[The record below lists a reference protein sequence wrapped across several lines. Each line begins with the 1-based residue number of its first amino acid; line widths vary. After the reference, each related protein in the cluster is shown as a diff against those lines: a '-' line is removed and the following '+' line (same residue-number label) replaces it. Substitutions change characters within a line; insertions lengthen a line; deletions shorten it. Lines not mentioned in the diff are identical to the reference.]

1 MSLNNYK
8 QRYNSHQNHKI
19 SFKLSVTPTE
29 QIIFATDIQ
38 EKQMTKQG
46 TILVVDDNKGIL
58 TAVQMLLG
66 TCFEKVITISTPN
79 KIKAT
84 LHDENID
91 VVLLDMNFSAGINTG
106 NEGLFWLSE
115 IKKED
120 ASIQVVLFTAY
131 ADIDLAV
138 RGIKEGAADFVVKPW
153 DNAKL
158 LETLKTAYN
167 IRTSN
172 RKGIAIADNK
182 LVVSKESGM
191 FWGESNAMQQLRSL
205 IEKVARTDANIL
217 VTGENGTGKEMLA
230 REIHLLSNRKKETLV
245 PVDMGAITETLF
257 ESELFGHVKGAFTD
271 ARADRPGKFEVA
283 DNGTLFLDEIGNLSY
298 HLQAKLLTALQRR
311 SIVRVGSNTPIPV
324 NIRLICAT
332 NRDLQ
337 EMVQKGDFRE
347 DLLYRINTIH
357 VEIPPLRER
366 PEDIVPLTEIFLSK
380 YANIYGK
387 AAMRLSPDAKEK
399 LKAQPWFGN
408 IRELEHTIEKAVI
421 IAEGSVLDDF
431 DFPRPKKEPATKEA
445 TTLEEMEYNMIK
457 NAMDKYSGNLSLVAS
472 QLGISRQT
480 LYNKIK
486 RYEL

>member
-1 MSLNNYK
+1 M
-8 QRYNSHQNHKI
+8 
-19 SFKLSVTPTE
+19 
-29 QIIFATDIQ
+29 A
-38 EKQMTKQG
+38 KQG

-58 TAVQMLLG
+58 TAVQMLVG

-79 KIKAT
+79 KIKTT
-84 LHDENID
+84 LREEAVD

-115 IKKED
+115 IKKEN
-120 ASIQVVLFTAY
+120 ASVQVVLFTAY

-138 RGIKEGAADFVVKPW
+138 RGIKEGATDFIVKPW

-158 LETLKTAYN
+158 LETLRTAYE
-167 IRTSN
+167 IRQAN
-172 RKGIAIADNK
+172 RKGVMLQHSKEVI
-182 LVVSKESGM
+182 SKESGM
-191 FWGESNAMQQLRSL
+191 FWGESNVMQQLRSL
-205 IEKVARTDANIL
+205 IEKVGKTDANIL
-217 VTGENGTGKEMLA
+217 ITGENGTGKEMLA
-230 REIHLLSNRKKETLV
+230 REIHLLSNRKKEAMV

-271 ARADRPGKFEVA
+271 ARADRPGKFEAA

-311 SIVRVGSNTPIPV
+311 SIVRVGSNTPVPV
-324 NIRLICAT
+324 NIRLVCAT

-337 EMVQKGDFRE
+337 DMVQKEQFRE

-380 YANIYGK
+380 YGNIYGK
-387 AAMRLSPDAKEK
+387 KSMRLSPDAKEK

-408 IRELEHTIEKAVI
+408 IRELEHTIEKAII
-421 IAEGSVLDDF
+421 IAEGEVLDSTDF
-431 DFPRPKKEPATKEA
+431 DFPKKKESVMKEA
-445 TTLEEMEYNMIK
+445 TTLEEMEYTMIK
-457 NAMDKYSGNLSLVAS
+457 NAMDKYSGNLSLVAN

>member
-1 MSLNNYK
+1 
-8 QRYNSHQNHKI
+8 
-19 SFKLSVTPTE
+19 
-29 QIIFATDIQ
+29 
-38 EKQMTKQG
+38 MTKQG

-138 RGIKEGAADFVVKPW
+138 RGNKEGAADFVVKPW

-167 IRTSN
+167 IRTAN
-172 RKGIAIADNK
+172 RKGISIATDK

-283 DNGTLFLDEIGNLSY
+283 NKGTLFLDEIGNLSY

-380 YANIYGK
+380 YTKIYGK
-387 AAMRLSPDAKEK
+387 TAMCLSLDAKEK

-421 IAEGSVLDDF
+421 IAERSVLDGNDF
-431 DFPRPKKEPATKEA
+431 DFPRAKKKPVTKEA

>member
-1 MSLNNYK
+1 
-8 QRYNSHQNHKI
+8 
-19 SFKLSVTPTE
+19 
-29 QIIFATDIQ
+29 
-38 EKQMTKQG
+38 MTKQG

-167 IRTSN
+167 IRTAN
-172 RKGIAIADNK
+172 HKGISTVTDK

-191 FWGESNAMQQLRSL
+191 FWGESNAKQQLRSL

-230 REIHLLSNRKKETLV
+230 REIHILSNRKKETLV

-283 DNGTLFLDEIGNLSY
+283 NKGTLFLDEIGNLSY

-380 YANIYGK
+380 YTKIYGK
-387 AAMRLSPDAKEK
+387 TAMCLSLDAKEK

-421 IAEGSVLDDF
+421 IAERSVLDGNDF
-431 DFPRPKKEPATKEA
+431 DFPRAKKKPVTKEA

>member
-1 MSLNNYK
+1 
-8 QRYNSHQNHKI
+8 
-19 SFKLSVTPTE
+19 
-29 QIIFATDIQ
+29 
-38 EKQMTKQG
+38 MTNQG

-167 IRTSN
+167 IRTAN
-172 RKGIAIADNK
+172 HKGISIVTDK

-230 REIHLLSNRKKETLV
+230 REIHILSNRKKETLV

-283 DNGTLFLDEIGNLSY
+283 NKGTLFLDEIGNLSY

-380 YANIYGK
+380 YTKIYGK
-387 AAMRLSPDAKEK
+387 TAMCLSLDAKEK

-421 IAEGSVLDDF
+421 IAERSVLDGNDF
-431 DFPRPKKEPATKEA
+431 DFPRAKKKPVTKEA

>member
-1 MSLNNYK
+1 
-8 QRYNSHQNHKI
+8 
-19 SFKLSVTPTE
+19 
-29 QIIFATDIQ
+29 
-38 EKQMTKQG
+38 MTKQG

-66 TCFEKVITISTPN
+66 TYFEKVITISTPN

-167 IRTSN
+167 IRTAN
-172 RKGIAIADNK
+172 RKGISIATDK

-217 VTGENGTGKEMLA
+217 VTGENGTGKEMRA

-283 DNGTLFLDEIGNLSY
+283 NKGTLFLDEIGNLSY

-380 YANIYGK
+380 YTKIYGK
-387 AAMRLSPDAKEK
+387 TAMCLSLDAKEK

-421 IAEGSVLDDF
+421 IAERSVLDGNDF
-431 DFPRPKKEPATKEA
+431 DFPRAKKKPVTKEA

>member
-1 MSLNNYK
+1 
-8 QRYNSHQNHKI
+8 
-19 SFKLSVTPTE
+19 
-29 QIIFATDIQ
+29 
-38 EKQMTKQG
+38 MTKQG

-138 RGIKEGAADFVVKPW
+138 RGIKEGSADFVVKPW

-167 IRTSN
+167 IRTAN
-172 RKGIAIADNK
+172 RKGISIATDK

-283 DNGTLFLDEIGNLSY
+283 NKGTLFLDEIGNLSY

-337 EMVQKGDFRE
+337 EMVQKGNFRE

-380 YANIYGK
+380 YTKIYGK
-387 AAMRLSPDAKEK
+387 TAMCLSLDAKEK

-421 IAEGSVLDDF
+421 IAERSVLDGNDF
-431 DFPRPKKEPATKEA
+431 DFPRAKKKPVTKEA

>member
-1 MSLNNYK
+1 
-8 QRYNSHQNHKI
+8 
-19 SFKLSVTPTE
+19 
-29 QIIFATDIQ
+29 
-38 EKQMTKQG
+38 MTKQG

-167 IRTSN
+167 IRTAN
-172 RKGIAIADNK
+172 RKGISIATDK

-245 PVDMGAITETLF
+245 PVDMEAITETLF

-283 DNGTLFLDEIGNLSY
+283 NKGTLFLDEIGNLSY

-380 YANIYGK
+380 YTKIYGK
-387 AAMRLSPDAKEK
+387 TAMCLSLDAKEK

-421 IAEGSVLDDF
+421 IAERSVLDGNDF
-431 DFPRPKKEPATKEA
+431 DFPRAKKKPVTKEA

>member
-1 MSLNNYK
+1 
-8 QRYNSHQNHKI
+8 
-19 SFKLSVTPTE
+19 
-29 QIIFATDIQ
+29 
-38 EKQMTKQG
+38 MTKQG

-138 RGIKEGAADFVVKPW
+138 RGIKEGAADFVVKSW

-167 IRTSN
+167 IRTAN
-172 RKGIAIADNK
+172 HKGISIVTDK

-205 IEKVARTDANIL
+205 IEKVARTDAYIL

-230 REIHLLSNRKKETLV
+230 REIHILSNRKKETLV

-283 DNGTLFLDEIGNLSY
+283 NKGTLFLDEIGNLSY

-380 YANIYGK
+380 YTKIYGK
-387 AAMRLSPDAKEK
+387 TAMCLSLDAKEK

-421 IAEGSVLDDF
+421 IAERSVLDGNDF
-431 DFPRPKKEPATKEA
+431 DFPRAKKKPVTKEA

>member
-1 MSLNNYK
+1 
-8 QRYNSHQNHKI
+8 
-19 SFKLSVTPTE
+19 
-29 QIIFATDIQ
+29 
-38 EKQMTKQG
+38 MTKQG

-167 IRTSN
+167 IRTAN
-172 RKGIAIADNK
+172 RKGISIATDK

-283 DNGTLFLDEIGNLSY
+283 NKGTLFLDEIGNLSY

-380 YANIYGK
+380 YTKIYGK
-387 AAMRLSPDAKEK
+387 TAMCLSLDAKEK

-421 IAEGSVLDDF
+421 IAERSVLDGNDF
-431 DFPRPKKEPATKEA
+431 DFPRAKKKPVTKEA
-445 TTLEEMEYNMIK
+445 TTLEEMEYNMVK

>member
-1 MSLNNYK
+1 
-8 QRYNSHQNHKI
+8 
-19 SFKLSVTPTE
+19 
-29 QIIFATDIQ
+29 
-38 EKQMTKQG
+38 MTKQG

-131 ADIDLAV
+131 ADIDFAV

-167 IRTSN
+167 IRTAN
-172 RKGIAIADNK
+172 HKGFSIVTDK

-230 REIHLLSNRKKETLV
+230 REIHILSNRKKETLV

-283 DNGTLFLDEIGNLSY
+283 NKGTLFLDEIGNLSY

-380 YANIYGK
+380 YTKIYGK
-387 AAMRLSPDAKEK
+387 TAMCLSLDAKEK

-421 IAEGSVLDDF
+421 IAERSVLDGNDF
-431 DFPRPKKEPATKEA
+431 DFPRAKKKPVTKEA